1 MHRVVL
7 IEGDGIGQEV
17 VNAAVS
23 AIAATGVVI
32 DYEKR
37 LLGLSALHELND
49 ATPKETFDAIRKAG
63 VALKGPTTTPVGGGH
78 RSANVALR
86 QELDLYACIR
96 PIRSI
101 PGVSTRYNNVDM
113 VIFRENT
120 EGLYC
125 GKELLLQKG
134 MAVSLRIM
142 TEEKCL
148 RIAKKAFQY
157 AKAQGRKKVCAVHKA
172 NILKVGDGLYLD
184 ALRHVQKDYP
194 NLEYSEVIVDALCM
208 KMVEKP
214 ELFDVLITENMF
226 GDIISDLGA
235 GLIGGLGV
243 APGANIGDYGAVFE
257 ATHGSAPDIAGKDLA
272 NPTAMME
279 SAILMLEHLKE
290 PKAAGWLRAGL
301 YATLQEK
308 SLQTKDLGGSSG
320 TAQFTEHVVAAIK
333 KIRGAG

>member
-17 VNAAVS
+17 VTAAVL
-23 AIAATGVVI
+23 AIAATGVQI

-37 LLGLSALHELND
+37 LLGLSALNELND

-101 PGVSTRYNNVDM
+101 PGVSTRYDRVDM

-157 AKAQGRKKVCAVHKA
+157 AEAQGRKKVCAVHKA

-184 ALRHVQKDYP
+184 AVRHVQKDYP

-208 KMVEKP
+208 KLVEKP
-214 ELFDVLITENMF
+214 EQFDVLITENMF

-243 APGANIGDYGAVFE
+243 APGANIGDHWAVFE

-272 NPTAMME
+272 NPTAMMK
-279 SAILMLEHLKE
+279 SAIMMLEYLKE

-301 YATLQEK
+301 YAILQEK
-308 SLQTKDLGGSSG
+308 SLQTKDLGGRAS
-320 TAQFTEHVVAAIK
+320 TAQFTERVVTAIK
-333 KIRGAG
+333 KIRAAG